1 MQDHEGLWGTEGW
14 LRCVIAPQMFKS
26 RRGYKRCIEI
36 TVHQEGM
43 CQVAGGCAGLFSDS
57 RNHEREER
65 VVLELG
71 LVGWIK
77 HPLYVASLAETL
89 LLGQT

>member
-1 MQDHEGLWGTEGW
+1 MKDYGGQKGGSDASLP
-14 LRCVIAPQMFKS
+14 LRCSSPG
-26 RRGYKRCIEI
+26 RGYKRCIEI

-77 HPLYVASLAETL
+77 HPLYVASLAEAL